1 MASARKLQSEI
12 DKVLKKVQEGCEV
25 FDMIWEKVQES
36 EEHPQKEKHEADLK
50 KEIKKLQRFR
60 DQIKSWY
67 EHTISPSSSPSFLS
81 LSYGRDGEKAFT
93 SCVSS
98 SLPPPSLF
106 AFSTCCV
113 STATHTHERKQHCLD
128 SRNPIHTHTQTH
140 LCGVEEDMQLHICT
154 C

>member
-93 SCVSS
+93 SCLRHSL
-98 SLPPPSLF
+98 LPPSSRSLR
-106 AFSTCCV
+106 V
-113 STATHTHERKQHCLD
+113 
-128 SRNPIHTHTQTH
+128 
-140 LCGVEEDMQLHICT
+140 V
-154 C
+154 